1 MAKKVLVKIHLLIK
15 VNTEKTPTNRL
26 CAFFLYDTVH
36 ILFVFDFA
44 SLTGRLKRCFFC
56 LFYHFCC
63 NTSCSSLESTY
74 WDFPAM
80 TGLA

>member
-36 ILFVFDFA
+36 SIRF
-44 SLTGRLKRCFFC
+44 
-56 LFYHFCC
+56 
-63 NTSCSSLESTY
+63 
-74 WDFPAM
+74 
-80 TGLA
+80 

>member
-1 MAKKVLVKIHLLIK
+1 MAKKDLVKIHLLIK
-15 VNTEKTPTNRL
+15 VNTEKRPQIACER
-26 CAFFLYDTVH
+26 FSFMIQS

-44 SLTGRLKRCFFC
+44 SLTSRLKRCFFC

-74 WDFPAM
+74 WDFPAI

>member
-15 VNTEKTPTNRL
+15 DQHRKNAHKSLVSVFP
-26 CAFFLYDTVH
+26 FMMQS
-36 ILFVFDFA
+36 ILFVFDSA

-74 WDFPAM
+74 WDFPAI